1 MTKARE
7 RFRHPCW
14 YNRAR
19 AQPPPVVDFYD
30 RHPINEGQVLEAL
43 RLLAK
48 ALDLPVSRHRIAAG
62 NHARFKTIRV
72 AATSAQTIRAKFCDL
87 LEGPRR

>member
-1 MTKARE
+1 MPPE
-7 RFRHPCW
+7 
-14 YNRAR
+14 
-19 AQPPPVVDFYD
+19 PPPVVDFYD

-48 ALDLPVSRHRIAAG
+48 ALDLPISRLRIVSG
-62 NHARFKTIRV
+62 QHARIKAIRV
-72 AATSAQTIRAKFCDL
+72 AAASAQTIRAKLCDL

>member
-1 MTKARE
+1 MSA
-7 RFRHPCW
+7 FVI
-14 YNRAR
+14 RAATIGR
-19 AQPPPVVDFYD
+19 APPEPPPAVDFYD

-48 ALDLPVSRHRIAAG
+48 TLDLPISRLRIVSGQHAG
-62 NHARFKTIRV
+62 IKAIRV
-72 AATSAQTIRAKFCDL
+72 AAASAQTIRAKLCDL